1 MTVLRIHKLWKGHCS
16 LLGPSL
22 YVWVQGCPRR
32 CAGCF
37 NQAALAEDGP
47 ATELTPANIAA
58 GWEPPNGLVLSGGEP
73 FSQAE
78 GLAEL
83 CRLVRGHFSETPIL
97 VYTGYRL
104 EELLVQERKD
114 WLALLQQ
121 IDVLV
126 DGPYIEERQTNLALV
141 GSDNQQIYFLSSR
154 VQPSELLG
162 QPQAQVQVSFEE
174 NDRLHLVGTG
184 GPQGLSMN
192 HLVER
197 IRAQGLLLEE

>member
-1 MTVLRIHKLWKGHCS
+1 MTVLRIHDCWRGHCS
-16 LLGPSL
+16 LLGQSL

-37 NQAALAEDGP
+37 NQATLAEDGP
-47 ATELTPANIAA
+47 ASELAPVAVAA
-58 GWEPPNGLVLSGGEP
+58 KWQPGDGLVLSGGEP
-73 FSQAE
+73 FSQAQ

-83 CRLVRGHFSETPIL
+83 CRLVRDRSSETPIL

-104 EELLVQERKD
+104 EELLTQERED
-114 WLALLQQ
+114 WLALLHE

-126 DGPYIEERQTNLALV
+126 DGPYIQERQTNLALV

-154 VQPSELLG
+154 VQPAEVLG
-162 QPQAQVQVSFEE
+162 HPRAQIQVSFTEQ
-174 NDRLHLVGTG
+174 DRLRLVGTG
-184 GPQGLSMN
+184 GAPDLNMN

-197 IRAQGLLLEE
+197 IRATGLLLEE